1 MKQRWLVAVVGIPLL
16 LVVLLACPA
25 WATMLLV
32 CAISGV
38 AAYELLHVAGKNP
51 GKAVYAAAI
60 VFAVGQVWAVYDVR
74 KWYEVTIPLRAG
86 APIDKCWLLPI
97 VLFVLL
103 CYLAVSRYGRGNE
116 LPFTDV
122 ATAMIGGALLPTMYS
137 CIALLRCVPD
147 YGRLY
152 VLAPFFIAFAGDSLS
167 MGFGMWFGK
176 RKMAPHVS
184 PNKTWA
190 GGIGGPIGSA
200 LGMLLLGFIGSHWL
214 GYAPDYLELVKVG
227 VCANILGQLGD
238 LTMSLI
244 KREAG
249 IKDYSHL
256 FLTHGGMLD
265 RFDSTL
271 FIAPI
276 VYMFVASGAI

>member
-1 MKQRWLVAVVGIPLL
+1 MKQRLLVAGVGLPVLL
-16 LVVLLACPA
+16 LVLLACPD
-25 WATMLLV
+25 WATVLLV
-32 CAISGV
+32 CFIAGV

-51 GKAVYAAAI
+51 GKEVYAASI
-60 VFAVGQVWAVYDVR
+60 LCAVAQVWVIYDAR
-74 KWYEVTIPLRAG
+74 KWSGVTVPLRDG
-86 APIDKCWLLPI
+86 APIDKCWILPI

-103 CYLAVSRYGRGNE
+103 CFFAVVRYGKGNE
-116 LPFTDV
+116 LPFADV
-122 ATAMIGGALLPTMYS
+122 AVAAVGGALLPTMYS

-152 VLAPFFIAFAGDSLS
+152 VLAPFFVAFAGDSLS
-167 MGFGMWFGK
+167 MGFGVWFGK

-200 LGMLLLGFIGSHWL
+200 LGMLLMGFIGAHWL
-214 GYAPDYLELVKVG
+214 GYAPDYLELVMVG
-227 VCANILGQLGD
+227 VCANIFGQLGD

-276 VYMFVASGAI
+276 VYMFVASGTI